1 MIKLSMLAKLN
12 LIKIL
17 LIPLL
22 FFFVACNNHKT
33 IKQKEIVK
41 APEKMDDQVSDNL
54 KSVLDYASSSGGK
67 INDSVQLDEL
77 KFVNAF
83 YVKNNYKG
91 VWSKTEV
98 WNPAAD
104 SMFEFIKYSK
114 YYGLYPE
121 DYHFKELESLRS
133 KIESDSLTRMDAVA
147 WTKADLMLTDAFL
160 KTLKDLKEGRIVDDS
175 NSIVSNKNVADSF
188 FFPNLSQAIHS
199 GNITATFDSVQPKNI
214 YYASLREILP
224 DFVDNMDTKKYV
236 YINFPYIDTTQFYK
250 DLHKRLRQSGIGSDS
265 TELVDSVSL
274 SNEVKKYQKKHKLT
288 VDGKPGQETVNT
300 LNSYDYEKFRRIAVT
315 LDRYKQLPPLPE
327 KFLMVNIPAFALK
340 VWDSDSVVVESK
352 VIVGKPTTPTPLLRS
367 AISNM
372 VTYPNWTIPESI
384 IKKDILPALKV
395 NPGYLASKG
404 FVLVDYKGN
413 SVDPYKV
420 KWAKYNTGIPW
431 KVVQESGYEN
441 ALGIF
446 KFNFSNPYYVYL
458 HDTNQRYLFANS
470 YRALSHGCVRV
481 QNWEALAF
489 YIAKND
495 SIASNGH
502 KVGYNADS
510 IKTWIA
516 NEDRKTI
523 MVKKRLPLFI
533 EYFTCE
539 AKNDKIVFY
548 NDIYNKDQF
557 IEEKYF
563 ADKSF

>member
-1 MIKLSMLAKLN
+1 MLKKLN
-12 LIKIL
+12 FIKIF

-22 FFFVACNNHKT
+22 LFFAACNNHKT

-41 APEKMDDQVSDNL
+41 APEKMDDQISDNL
-54 KSVLDYASSSGGK
+54 QSVLDFAKSSGGK
-67 INDSVQLDEL
+67 INDSIQLHEL
-77 KFVNAF
+77 KFVDAF
-83 YVKNNYKG
+83 YTKNNFKG

-98 WNPAAD
+98 WNPVAD
-104 SMFEFIKYSK
+104 SMFEFIKNAK

-121 DYHFKELESLRS
+121 DYHFVELKNLRS
-133 KIESDSLTRMDAVA
+133 KIEADSLTRMDAVA
-147 WTKADLMLTDAFL
+147 WTKADLLLTDAFM

-175 NSIVSNKNVADSF
+175 VSIVAKKDAVDSF
-188 FFPNLSQAIHS
+188 FLPKFQKALSLQ
-199 GNITATFDSVQPKNI
+199 SVTSVFETVEPKNVF
-214 YYASLREILP
+214 YDSLKKMLP
-224 DFVDNMDTKKYV
+224 AFVDNMDTQKYLYV
-236 YINFPYIDTTQFYK
+236 DYPYIDTIQFYK
-250 DLHKRLRQSGIGSDS
+250 NLHKRLLQSGIGSDS
-265 TELVDSVSL
+265 TELPDSVTL
-274 SNEVKKYQKKHKLT
+274 SKEVKKYQKKHKLT
-288 VDGKPGQETVNT
+288 VDGKPGEETVRT
-300 LNSYDYEKFRRIAVT
+300 LNSYDYEKFRRIAIT
-315 LDRYKQLPPLPE
+315 LDRYKTLGEMPE
-327 KFLMVNIPAFALK
+327 SFLVVNIPAFALE
-340 VWDSDSVVVESK
+340 VWDSDSVVLESK
-352 VIVGKPTTPTPLLRS
+352 VIVGKPTTPTPLLTS

-404 FVLVDYKGN
+404 FILVDYHGN
-413 SVDPYKV
+413 PVDPYKV
-420 KWAKYNTGIPW
+420 NWSKYKTGIPW

-446 KFNFSNPYYVYL
+446 KFNFNNPYFVYL
-458 HDTNQRYLFANS
+458 HDTNQRYLFSNS

-489 YIAKND
+489 YIAKKD
-495 SIASNGH
+495 SLAAKKGQRIS
-502 KVGYNADS
+502 YNADS

-533 EYFTCE
+533 QYFTCE

-557 IEEKYF
+557 LEEKYL